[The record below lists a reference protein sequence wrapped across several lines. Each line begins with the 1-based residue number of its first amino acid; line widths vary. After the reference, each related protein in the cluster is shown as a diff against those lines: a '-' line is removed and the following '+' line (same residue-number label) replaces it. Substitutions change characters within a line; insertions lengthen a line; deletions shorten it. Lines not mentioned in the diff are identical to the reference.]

1 MIVLV
6 QTFVEPRDVTVKK
19 PLVDRVLHS
28 VVTSGALTS
37 LVILGAIAGFLLYR
51 GLQIFGDMGFGFIT
65 GSRWEGTGAEG
76 EFTQYGI
83 APMLVGSLVLSLIA
97 VVVALPLSVGTA
109 LFVEFY
115 APAALRR
122 VLISVLDLAAAVPSV
137 IYGLW
142 GLFVLRPLA
151 LGWAKAL
158 NDYLG
163 WFPLFSVDATFFDGS
178 PFIGGLVLAVMISP
192 IITSVSREVF
202 SQTPRDLVDGAR
214 ALGGE
219 RWAAIRHIVLPFGR
233 SGVIGGA
240 MLGLGRALGETVA
253 IYLVVSI
260 VFQINLQILFT
271 GSGNIASMIAL
282 KFGEASAYEV
292 KALLASGFVL
302 FVVTLVVN
310 LIATRIVNRTARKA
324 VS

>member
-1 MIVLV
+1 M
-6 QTFVEPRDVTVKK
+6 QTFVQPREVTVKK
-19 PLVDRVLHS
+19 PVVDRVLHA
-28 VVTSGALTS
+28 VVTSGAMTS
-37 LVILGAIAGFLLYR
+37 LVVLGAIAGFLLYR
-51 GLQIFGDMGFGFIT
+51 GLQTFGDMGFGFIT

-83 APMLVGSLVLSLIA
+83 APMIVGSLVLSLIA
-97 VVVALPLSVGTA
+97 VAVALPLSVGTA

-115 APAALRR
+115 APVR
-122 VLISVLDLAAAVPSV
+122 VRKFLVSILDLAAAVPSV

-142 GLFVLRPLA
+142 GLFILRPLA
-151 LGWAKAL
+151 LEWSRFL

-192 IITSVSREVF
+192 IITAVSREVF
-202 SQTPRDLVDGAR
+202 SQTPRDLIDGAR

-219 RWAAIRHIVLPFGR
+219 RWSAIRNIVLPFGR
-233 SGVIGGA
+233 SGVFGGA

-260 VFQINLQILFT
+260 VFQVNLQILFT

-282 KFGEASAYEV
+282 KFGEASPYEI

-302 FVVTLVVN
+302 FVVTLLVN
-310 LIATRIVNRTARKA
+310 LIASRIVNRTVRKA
-324 VS
+324 PK

>member
-1 MIVLV
+1 M
-6 QTFVEPRDVTVKK
+6 QTFVQPREVTVKK
-19 PLVDRVLHS
+19 PLVDRVLHA
-28 VVTSGALTS
+28 VVTSGAMTS
-37 LVILGAIAGFLLYR
+37 LVVLGAIAGFLLYR
-51 GLQIFGDMGFGFIT
+51 GLQTFGDMGFGFIT

-83 APMLVGSLVLSLIA
+83 APMIVGSLVLSLIA
-97 VVVALPLSVGTA
+97 VAVALPLSVGTA

-115 APAALRR
+115 APVRIRKFL
-122 VLISVLDLAAAVPSV
+122 VSILDLAAAVPSV

-142 GLFVLRPLA
+142 GLFILRPLA
-151 LGWAKAL
+151 LEWSRFL

-192 IITSVSREVF
+192 IITAVSREVF
-202 SQTPRDLVDGAR
+202 SQTPRDLIDGAR

-219 RWAAIRHIVLPFGR
+219 RWSAIRNIVLPFGR
-233 SGVIGGA
+233 SGVFGGA

-260 VFQINLQILFT
+260 VFQVNLQILFT

-282 KFGEASAYEV
+282 KFGEASPYEI

-302 FVVTLVVN
+302 FVVTLLVN
-310 LIATRIVNRTARKA
+310 LIASRIVNRTVRKA
-324 VS
+324 PK

>member
-1 MIVLV
+1 M
-6 QTFVEPRDVTVKK
+6 QTFVQPREVTVRK
-19 PLVDRVLHS
+19 PLVDRVLHA
-28 VVTSGALTS
+28 VVTSGAMTS
-37 LVILGAIAGFLLYR
+37 LVVLGAIAGFLLYR
-51 GLQIFGDMGFGFIT
+51 GFQIFGDMGFGFIT
-65 GSRWEGTGAEG
+65 DSRWEGTGAEG

-83 APMLVGSLVLSLIA
+83 APMIVGSLVLSLIA
-97 VVVALPLSVGTA
+97 VAVALPLSVGTA

-115 APAALRR
+115 APARLKKFL
-122 VLISVLDLAAAVPSV
+122 VSILDLAAAVPSV

-142 GLFVLRPLA
+142 GLFILRPLA
-151 LGWAKAL
+151 LEWSRFL

-163 WFPLFSVDATFFDGS
+163 WFPLFSVDASFFDGS

-192 IITSVSREVF
+192 IITAVAREVF
-202 SQTPRDLVDGAR
+202 SQTPRDLIDGAR

-219 RWAAIRHIVLPFGR
+219 RWAAIRNIVLPFGR

-260 VFQINLQILFT
+260 VFQVNFQILFT

-282 KFGEASAYEV
+282 KFGEASPYEV

-310 LIATRIVNRTARKA
+310 LIASRIVSRTVRRASK
-324 VS
+324 

>member
-1 MIVLV
+1 V
-6 QTFVEPRDVTVKK
+6 QTFVQPREVTVKK
-19 PLVDRVLHS
+19 PVVDRVLHA
-28 VVTSGALTS
+28 VVTSGAMTS
-37 LVILGAIAGFLLYR
+37 LVVLGAIAGFLLYR
-51 GLQIFGDMGFGFIT
+51 GLQTFGDMGFGFIT

-83 APMLVGSLVLSLIA
+83 APMIVGSLVLSLIA
-97 VVVALPLSVGTA
+97 VAVALPLSVGTA

-115 APAALRR
+115 APVR
-122 VLISVLDLAAAVPSV
+122 VRKFLVSILDLAAAVPSV

-142 GLFVLRPLA
+142 GLFILRPLA
-151 LGWAKAL
+151 LEWSRFL

-192 IITSVSREVF
+192 IITAVSREVF
-202 SQTPRDLVDGAR
+202 SQTPRDLIDGAR

-219 RWAAIRHIVLPFGR
+219 RWSAIRNIVLPFGR
-233 SGVIGGA
+233 SGVFGGA

-260 VFQINLQILFT
+260 VFQVNLQILFT

-282 KFGEASAYEV
+282 KFGEASPYEI

-302 FVVTLVVN
+302 FVVTLLVN
-310 LIATRIVNRTARKA
+310 LIASRIVNRTVRKA
-324 VS
+324 SK

>member
-1 MIVLV
+1 M
-6 QTFVEPRDVTVKK
+6 QTFVQPREVTVKK
-19 PLVDRVLHS
+19 PLVDRVLHA
-28 VVTSGALTS
+28 VVTSGAMTS
-37 LVILGAIAGFLLYR
+37 LVVLGAIAGFLLYR
-51 GLQIFGDMGFGFIT
+51 GLQTFGDMGFGFIT

-83 APMLVGSLVLSLIA
+83 APMIVGSLVLSLIA
-97 VVVALPLSVGTA
+97 VAVALPLSVGTA

-115 APAALRR
+115 APVR
-122 VLISVLDLAAAVPSV
+122 VRKFLVSILDLAAAVPSV

-142 GLFVLRPLA
+142 GLFILRPLA
-151 LGWAKAL
+151 LEWSRFL

-192 IITSVSREVF
+192 IITAVSREVF
-202 SQTPRDLVDGAR
+202 SQTPRDLIDGAR

-219 RWAAIRHIVLPFGR
+219 RWSAIRNIVLPFGR
-233 SGVIGGA
+233 SGVFGGA

-260 VFQINLQILFT
+260 VFQVNLQILFT

-282 KFGEASAYEV
+282 KFGEASPYEI

-302 FVVTLVVN
+302 FVVTLLVN
-310 LIATRIVNRTARKA
+310 LIASRIVNRTVRKA
-324 VS
+324 PK